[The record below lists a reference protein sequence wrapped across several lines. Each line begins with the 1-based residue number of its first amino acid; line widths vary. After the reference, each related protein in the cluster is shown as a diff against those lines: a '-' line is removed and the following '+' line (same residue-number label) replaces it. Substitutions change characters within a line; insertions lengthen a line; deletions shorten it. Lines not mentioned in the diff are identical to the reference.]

1 MAAGSFRLLDPA
13 TLTPSPYNGKTE
25 GDLTGLRDEIER
37 RGVLRPALVTSEGR
51 VVGGWHRRLVCEE
64 IGIALPAWVVPR
76 MSPSDERVALTADNM
91 TDRFED
97 RPEFTVVL
105 DEELDSDGWHT
116 GTVSGTV
123 ASVSKND
130 RLTIRYVQ
138 RLAARGC
145 PGSIV
150 VNEEHRVIDGFAAA
164 AYSALTG
171 EPVIVRVASGG
182 RIETANVADWDLTPH
197 PSNGRFGVQPNYRR
211 VSPLWRMV
219 LSEGAPGRV
228 LDMGCGWG
236 WHLSQLP
243 ENWRAIGYEPYRR
256 KRNTSSIDKPWV
268 RSAIRR
274 VADDVA
280 EHGKFD
286 HVVLDHVLFLTG
298 STEAGLTAID
308 AAMTLLKPEGS
319 LWVSSYWHV
328 LQSIAG
334 KVEDNLHVGGYGD
347 RRYLVRTWPRAELT
361 AVLEERFQTVKSVHH
376 GESHLYRCDGPLHER
391 LDAVKAEFD
400 LEWDDGTTPGV
411 VDELMEVL
419 R

>member
-1 MAAGSFRLLDPA
+1 MDAGSFRLLDPA
-13 TLTPSPYNGKTE
+13 TLTQSPYNGKTE
-25 GDLTGLRDEIER
+25 GDLTALRDEIER
-37 RGVLRPALVTSEGR
+37 RGVLRPAFVTTEGR
-51 VVGGWHRRLVCEE
+51 IIGGWHRRLVCQQV
-64 IGIALPAWVVPR
+64 GIALPAWIVPR
-76 MSPSDERVALTADNM
+76 LSPSDERVALTADNM
-91 TDRFED
+91 TDKFEG
-97 RPEFTVVL
+97 RPEVNITL
-105 DEELDSDGWHT
+105 GQRLAPNWYM
-116 GTVSGTV
+116 GTTD
-123 ASVSKND
+123 ASITNVSKND
-130 RLTIRYVQ
+130 RLTVRYVQ

-145 PGSIV
+145 LGTV
-150 VNEEHRVIDGFAAA
+150 LVNKRHRVIDGFAAA
-164 AYSALTG
+164 AYGALTG
-171 EPVIVRVASGG
+171 EQVIVRVASGG
-182 RIETANVADWDLTPH
+182 PIETVNVADWELDPH

-211 VSPLWRMV
+211 ISPLWRMV
-219 LSEGAPGRV
+219 LAEGAPGRV
-228 LDMGCGWG
+228 LDIGCGWG

-243 ENWRAIGYEPYRR
+243 DGWTAVGYEPYRR
-256 KRNTSSIDKPWV
+256 KRNTGSIDKRWV

-334 KVEDNLHVGGYGD
+334 KIDENLHVGGYGD

-361 AVLEERFQTVKSVHH
+361 AVLEERFENVKSVHH

-391 LDAVKAEFD
+391 LDAVQAEFD